1 MTTKLELYNK
11 AGGHLRQE
19 RLLDLTDD
27 VVLKRELDAVYD
39 ATLQICL
46 EEGLWKWSLRSIEIS
61 ADPSIDTSDFGGF
74 AYGFTLPTDFVR
86 IANINA
92 DPYFRANSEVT
103 DFEITGPGKTLYCD
117 TESFFLKYVSNGAT
131 FGLDLASWPES
142 FAEAVGAR
150 LAEKIAMRVTKS
162 SDDHK
167 ACLAFG
173 DRWMQ
178 QAKIRDAVDE
188 RIKAKP
194 TGRLVCARAGGGRP
208 KPNGPLWG

>member
-117 TESFFLKYVSNGAT
+117 TDPFSSNMSRTAQPLAGPGVVAGILRGSGRRSPRRENCDARHQIVRRSQGVPCVRRPVDAASQDPRCRRRAHQGQADGAH
-131 FGLDLASWPES
+131 GE
-142 FAEAVGAR
+142 G
-150 LAEKIAMRVTKS
+150 
-162 SDDHK
+162 
-167 ACLAFG
+167 
-173 DRWMQ
+173 
-178 QAKIRDAVDE
+178 
-188 RIKAKP
+188 
-194 TGRLVCARAGGGRP
+194 ARAGGGRP

>member
-27 VVLKRELDAVYD
+27 VLLKRELDAVYD
-39 ATLQICL
+39 ATLAGCL
-46 EEGLWKWSLRSIEIS
+46 EEGQWKWALRTIEIS

-74 AYGFTLPTDFVR
+74 AYGFTLPSDFVR
-86 IANINA
+86 IANINT
-92 DPYFRANSEVT
+92 DPFFRANSELT
-103 DFEITGPGKTLYCD
+103 DFEIVGPGKTLYCNL
-117 TESFFLKYVSNGAT
+117 ESFFLKYVSNGASY
-131 FGLDLASWPES
+131 GLSLADWPET

-150 LAEKIAMRVTKS
+150 LGEKVAMRVTKS
-162 SDDHK
+162 ADDRK

-173 DRWMQ
+173 DRYMQ

-194 TGRLVCARAGGGRP
+194 TGRLVRARAGGGRP
-208 KPNGPLWG
+208 KPNGPIWG